1 MIFSLPLICLSFS
14 VCKYAKWSA
23 FSQLCSLIFYIYI
36 LKEVISEVLNIV
48 KFHFNNYKLA
58 CMWEVI
64 GAHSL
69 VSAVVNPHWCVW
81 FEHCGHWR
89 WSHTSKLKMSVE
101 FKTIAEHFPINNMRK
116 PCWLR
121 PSIWK
126 CLRTFME
133 ILSNWNTSWCN

>member
-1 MIFSLPLICLSFS
+1 MIFSLPLICLSFL
-14 VCKYAKWSA
+14 VCKYVKWSA

-48 KFHFNNYKLA
+48 EFHFNNYKLA
-58 CMWEVI
+58 CMWEVT
-64 GAHSL
+64 GAILWL
-69 VSAVVNPHWCVW
+69 VQLLILTGVDGLSTVDTRDGLIPVSWKWVW
-81 FEHCGHWR
+81 N
-89 WSHTSKLKMSVE
+89 SKLLQ
-101 FKTIAEHFPINNMRK
+101 NNS
-116 PCWLR
+116 PSTTGENHWLW